1 MRILTAAQIRA
12 VEERAVDTGL
22 DYLRLME
29 NAGSAC
35 ARFVAEKAQIT
46 LESNTAATVVCGKGK
61 NGGDGFVIARKLYD
75 KGAEVSVVLAAGHP
89 VAADALEMYT
99 RMTALPIE
107 VVNYETQRDL
117 ALEKLRTAQVLVDA
131 VFGIGFYGD
140 PNAQTARLFEAM
152 SASPALKIAVD
163 LPSGVNCD
171 VSLAPEYAFHADC
184 TAAISTLKP
193 AHVLYPAAALSGE
206 VSVVRIGH
214 PGGLL

>member
-1 MRILTAAQIRA
+1 MERFRPAFIPMCANCIFYHNRATLVLNRKGGNVMRILTAAQIRA

-89 VAADALEMYT
+89 VAADALES
-99 RMTALPIE
+99 
-107 VVNYETQRDL
+107 V
-117 ALEKLRTAQVLVDA
+117 
-131 VFGIGFYGD
+131 
-140 PNAQTARLFEAM
+140 
-152 SASPALKIAVD
+152 
-163 LPSGVNCD
+163 
-171 VSLAPEYAFHADC
+171 HA
-184 TAAISTLKP
+184 
-193 AHVLYPAAALSGE
+193 
-206 VSVVRIGH
+206 
-214 PGGLL
+214 

>member
-75 KGAEVSVVLAAGHP
+75 KGAEVSL
-89 VAADALEMYT
+89 
-99 RMTALPIE
+99 
-107 VVNYETQRDL
+107 
-117 ALEKLRTAQVLVDA
+117 
-131 VFGIGFYGD
+131 
-140 PNAQTARLFEAM
+140 
-152 SASPALKIAVD
+152 
-163 LPSGVNCD
+163 
-171 VSLAPEYAFHADC
+171 SLIH
-184 TAAISTLKP
+184 I
-193 AHVLYPAAALSGE
+193 
-206 VSVVRIGH
+206 
-214 PGGLL
+214 

>member
-131 VFGIGFYGD
+131 VFGIGFTGIRMHR
-140 PNAQTARLFEAM
+140 PPGCLKRCPLRL
-152 SASPALKIAVD
+152 
-163 LPSGVNCD
+163 
-171 VSLAPEYAFHADC
+171 
-184 TAAISTLKP
+184 
-193 AHVLYPAAALSGE
+193 
-206 VSVVRIGH
+206 R
-214 PGGLL
+214 